1 MLSQCTLVSML
12 TLQDDVNRLI
22 DPCWRASGNPFLRAA
37 MMEAAEALDHHGWKW
52 WKKHSI
58 DLPQLQLELVDIWH
72 FLLSDWIIAHPTK
85 DFEAL
90 SALLLSNRSRATSIR
105 LDELTY
111 HFDDMDLLS
120 LLQLQV
126 GLFACKRS
134 DIALFGEIMGRCQ
147 MSWDD
152 LARQYIGKNALN
164 IFRQRHG
171 YQHGTYIKEW
181 HGKEDNEHMF
191 LVLSQTDMTRP
202 DAAVSIIESL
212 GEVYLT
218 VLAKAAT
225 TQSAN
230 SN

>member
-90 SALLLSNRSRATSIR
+90 SALLLSNRSRATSLR
-105 LDELTY
+105 LMSSPIISMTWICFPCCSFKWACSRASVLT
-111 HFDDMDLLS
+111 S
-120 LLQLQV
+120 
-126 GLFACKRS
+126 
-134 DIALFGEIMGRCQ
+134 RC
-147 MSWDD
+147 
-152 LARQYIGKNALN
+152 
-164 IFRQRHG
+164 
-171 YQHGTYIKEW
+171 
-181 HGKEDNEHMF
+181 
-191 LVLSQTDMTRP
+191 
-202 DAAVSIIESL
+202 
-212 GEVYLT
+212 
-218 VLAKAAT
+218 LAKSWVDAR
-225 TQSAN
+225 
-230 SN
+230 